1 MSCISISVYSVLVS
15 LPVSISI
22 SISISVSVPLSVSI
36 SVHNPIPIP
45 FSVSISVPVPGPAMV
60 MVIAVV
66 ILYRVV
72 ITVGGPC
79 WIMMSVLTV
88 PLVVLT
94 VIVFPDMWLAVAA
107 VMVTVVFVV
116 IVVIAIMLLVIISSL
131 RLVSLR
137 CFAHLSIPLHMQ
149 VPVAEPLT
157 RVPTGLR
164 FLTTG
169 CMIVLRM
176 AVMLRPA
183 VIVMVVMVMVGVLRS
198 LWFSSQELLFFFSLA
213 LFVPL
218 VLCWG

>member
-22 SISISVSVPLSVSI
+22 SISFSVPLSVSI
-36 SVHNPIPIP
+36 SVPIPIP
-45 FSVSISVPVPGPAMV
+45 LFVSISVSIPVPAMV

-79 WIMMSVLTV
+79 WIMMSALTV
-88 PLVVLT
+88 SLVVLT
-94 VIVFPDMWLAVAA
+94 VIVFPDMWLAVA
-107 VMVTVVFVV
+107 VLMVTVTVVVVV
-116 IVVIAIMLLVIISSL
+116 IVVVAIMLLVIISSL

-157 RVPTGLR
+157 RVPTALG

-169 CMIVLRM
+169 CMIVLRL

-198 LWFSSQELLFFFSLA
+198 LWFSSQEQLFFFSLA

-218 VLCWG
+218 VLCWR

>member
-1 MSCISISVYSVLVS
+1 MSCISIAVYSVLVS

-22 SISISVSVPLSVSI
+22 SISVPIPLSVSI
-36 SVHNPIPIP
+36 S
-45 FSVSISVPVPGPAMV
+45 ISVPVSVSVPAMV
-60 MVIAVV
+60 MMIAVV

-72 ITVGGPC
+72 ITVGDPC
-79 WIMMSVLTV
+79 WIIMSVLTV
-88 PLVVLT
+88 SLVVLT

-107 VMVTVVFVV
+107 VMMTVVV
-116 IVVIAIMLLVIISSL
+116 VVIAIMLLVIILSL
-131 RLVSLR
+131 CLVSLHR
-137 CFAHLSIPLHMQ
+137 FAHLSIPLHMQ

-164 FLTTG
+164 FLTAG
-169 CMIVLRM
+169 CMIVLRL

-198 LWFSSQELLFFFSLA
+198 LWFSSQELLIFSLA
-213 LFVPL
+213 LFILL